1 MVKMES
7 RGISTGAIVA
17 VAVAVTVITV
27 VTAVGVYLLVGPAGG
42 HEGVTTTPTTTTT
55 HTTTTH
61 ITPPTTTTT
70 TYTTS
75 PTTTTTTYTTT
86 TTTTTY
92 TTSPTTTTPEGFVIP
107 SESTASPSELALT
120 YHWAQWSNNYTFTT
134 YIPENLYEYY
144 ENKPRVPVR
153 GTTYSSA
160 NYYVNYSYYVTDPKD
175 DKELEEIVASF
186 NEFAFREG
194 LGEEEKLNLMVGFV
208 QSLPYMTDM
217 ESMGQQ
223 EYPRYPVETLVNNVG
238 DCEDTAVLMAS
249 LLKLMGYDVVL
260 LDVPEHMAVGISSD
274 HLTFYGFHYSENN
287 KEYYY
292 VETTEPG
299 WSIGEIPEE
308 YSDVPAY
315 LVHLVPVPMLT
326 HTWITSNTWEYPTYY
341 TTDLTVTVKNEGTA
355 TAEDVYVF
363 AGFDAGGDM
372 VWSAKTSDNFTL
384 DVDSEKTVTL
394 QLTLSRYEYTRLV
407 VEVIYGGYAVDKS
420 YSTWFT
426 T

>member
-1 MVKMES
+1 MVKIGS
-7 RGISTGAIVA
+7 KGISTGAIVA
-17 VAVAVTVITV
+17 VAVALTVITV
-27 VTAVGVYLLVGPAGG
+27 TTAVGVYLLAGPAGG
-42 HEGVTTTPTTTTT
+42 HGGDTTTPTTTTT
-55 HTTTTH
+55 HTTTTTAH
-61 ITPPTTTTT
+61 
-70 TYTTS
+70 
-75 PTTTTTTYTTT
+75 TTT
-86 TTTTTY
+86 TTTTH
-92 TTSPTTTTPEGFVIP
+92 TTSPTTTTPGSFVIP
-107 SESTASPSELALT
+107 SESTASPSEIALT

-144 ENKPRVPVR
+144 ANKPRVPVR

-186 NEFAFREG
+186 NEFAFGEG
-194 LGEEEKLNLMVGFV
+194 LGEEEKLDLMVGFV

-217 ESMGQQ
+217 ESKGQQ

-238 DCEDTAVLMAS
+238 DCEDTAILMAS
-249 LLKLMGYDVVL
+249 LLKLMGYDAVL

-274 HLTFYGFHYSENN
+274 YLTFYGFHYSENN

-326 HTWITSNTWEYPTYY
+326 HTWISTWTSDPTNY
-341 TTDLTVTVKNEGTA
+341 TADLTVTVKNEGTA

-363 AGFDAGGDM
+363 AGFDAGGNM
-372 VWSAKTSDNFTL
+372 AWGIQTSDNFTL
-384 DVDSEKTVTL
+384 NVDSEKTVTL
-394 QLTLSRYEYTRLV
+394 QLTLSRGYYTRLM

-420 YSTWFT
+420 YSDWFT